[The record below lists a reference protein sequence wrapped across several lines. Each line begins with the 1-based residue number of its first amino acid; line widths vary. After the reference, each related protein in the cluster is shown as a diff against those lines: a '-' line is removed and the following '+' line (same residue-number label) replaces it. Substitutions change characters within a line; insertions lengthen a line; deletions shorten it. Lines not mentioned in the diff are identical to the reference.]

1 MNRNKVRSADL
12 EQKKFHVPMIN
23 RGGSDGEKD
32 VPPYIVAVQGP
43 PGVRNIYIYYKRK
56 NILTTTTG
64 RQDDSDQIID

>member
-23 RGGSDGEKD
+23 RGGSDGERD

-43 PGVRNIYIYYKRK
+43 PGVSG
-56 NILTTTTG
+56 L
-64 RQDDSDQIID
+64 SFVVPII